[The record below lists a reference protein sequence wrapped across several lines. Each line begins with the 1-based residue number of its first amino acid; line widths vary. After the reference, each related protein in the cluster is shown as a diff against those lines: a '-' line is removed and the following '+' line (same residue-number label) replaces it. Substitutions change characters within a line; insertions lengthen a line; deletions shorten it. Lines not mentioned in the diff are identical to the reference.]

1 MYRNT
6 STSNESCEKVC
17 KTIEMKKRVKCFG
30 FSLVY
35 PLMLSATF
43 LTSFIPTNTL
53 IPVVSLGS
61 SAKQCAAERNIGK
74 LFNGTK
80 SVGTL

>member
-1 MYRNT
+1 
-6 STSNESCEKVC
+6 
-17 KTIEMKKRVKCFG
+17 MKKRNKYFG

-61 SAKQCAAERNIGK
+61 SAKQCAAERNIGNF
-74 LFNGTK
+74 FNGIK